1 VGAKC
6 LKIFVYHIKLCGYF
20 KVWFI
25 ILKKIKKTLDIHN
38 ALRHIPRHDAT
49 RYKNG
54 IQALK
59 QKSKEKINK
68 KTYQEGKKM
77 TTKNANKKTT
87 GKKTTR
93 KSKFYTM
100 NVVKDMK
107 NSLSDT
113 AKEINQKLIQK
124 PIRNGK
130 DFLQDL
136 KKSPRK
142 TIDTLIDDS
151 KEFIEDTKKD
161 ARKKIDA
168 YVKDGKTFA
177 KKAQKNP
184 RKTITSLFD
193 DGKGYIKDL
202 KADTRKKVDNYFED
216 GKELLQKVEKDA
228 RLIVEDLLETGKKS
242 IDKIPGKKSIEINL
256 EKRVKA
262 IPNTLNLP
270 SKKDIENLNQSMKAL
285 NKKVETLSSQY
296 AA

>member
-1 VGAKC
+1 
-6 LKIFVYHIKLCGYF
+6 
-20 KVWFI
+20 
-25 ILKKIKKTLDIHN
+25 
-38 ALRHIPRHDAT
+38 
-49 RYKNG
+49 
-54 IQALK
+54 
-59 QKSKEKINK
+59 
-68 KTYQEGKKM
+68 M
-77 TTKNANKKTT
+77 TTKNANKKAT

-93 KSKFYTM
+93 KSKFHTV
-100 NVVKDMK
+100 NVVKDVK

-113 AKEINQKLIQK
+113 VKEINQKLIQK

-130 DFLQDL
+130 DFIKDLQ
-136 KKSPRK
+136 KNPRK
-142 TIDTLIDDS
+142 TIDSLIDDS
-151 KEFIEDTKKD
+151 KEFIEDTTKD

-193 DGKGYIKDL
+193 DGKDYIKDL
-202 KADTRKKVDNYFED
+202 KTDTQKKVDTYFED
-216 GKELLQKVEKDA
+216 GKELFQKVEKDA
-228 RLIVEDLLETGKKS
+228 RLIVEELLETGKKS

-256 EKRVKA
+256 EKRVKS

-285 NKKVETLSSQY
+285 NKKVETLRAQY